1 MPSRH
6 ELGQILSRAEAMSA
20 AGEPAVLATLVRLR
34 GSHYRKPGA
43 RMLLGGGE
51 LAGMVSGGCL
61 EGELGE
67 RAAEVLAGG
76 RPVALVYDLTRDDD
90 ALWGFGLGCAGEVT
104 LLLEP
109 LGPGRTP
116 PLGGVAHCLERRR
129 RLAMATLFE
138 SPADGPPLGSRWWRD
153 GAGEEGGDLA
163 AGLARTALA
172 GPLAE
177 VLAGGA
183 AREVTA
189 PDGGWT
195 ALVEP
200 LEPPASLVVAGAGRD
215 AVPVARLAGLLGW
228 EVTVVD
234 LQGGAGTAERFAG
247 VDSVLGPPAGGLG
260 NRLRLNPRAAAI
272 VMTHRYLDDVAL
284 LAELLPLPFGYLAL
298 LGPRARRE
306 RLLADLERRGI
317 ATAGAARSRI
327 RNPAG
332 LDLGGGTPEEIALAI
347 VAEAQAVLS
356 GREGGPL
363 TAVAEREAG
372 AAAPA
377 PALETAT
384 A

>member
-1 MPSRH
+1 VTVPGSH
-6 ELGQILSRAEAMSA
+6 ELRRIVSRAEALAA

-34 GSHYRKPGA
+34 GSHYRKPGT

-61 EGELGE
+61 DAELLD
-67 RAAEVLAGG
+67 RAAGALAAG
-76 RPVALVYDLTRDDD
+76 RPVALVYDLTREDD

-109 LGPGRTP
+109 LAGGAAS
-116 PLGGVAHCLERRR
+116 PLAGVAHCLAKRR

-138 SPADGPPLGSRWWRD
+138 SPEDGLQLGLRRWRD
-153 GAGEEGGDLA
+153 GAGEEGGD
-163 AGLARTALA
+163 ALPEA
-172 GPLAE
+172 LRGPLDAALDA
-177 VLAGGA
+177 VLAGGPA
-183 AREVTA
+183 AEVAA
-189 PDGGWT
+189 PDGSWV

-215 AVPVARLAGLLGW
+215 AVPVEEIAARLGW

-234 LQGGAGTAERFAG
+234 PQGKPETAARFPDAEA
-247 VDSVLGPPAGGLG
+247 VLGPPLGGLG
-260 NRLRLNPRAAAI
+260 GRLRLAPRAAAI
-272 VMTHRYLDDVAL
+272 VMTHRYLDDLAL

-306 RLLADLERRGI
+306 RLLADLERRGL
-317 ATAGAARSRI
+317 AAAHAARARI

-347 VAEAQAVLS
+347 VAEAQAVLF

-363 TAVAEREAG
+363 TARAEREA
-372 AAAPA
+372 AAPA
-377 PALETAT
+377 LAT

>member
-1 MPSRH
+1 MTVSARH
-6 ELGQILSRAEAMSA
+6 ELRRIVARAEALA
-20 AGEPAVLATLVRLR
+20 RAGEPAVLATLVRLR

-61 EGELGE
+61 EGEVGE
-67 RAAEVLAGG
+67 RAAEVLAAGH
-76 RPVALVYDLTRDDD
+76 PVTRVYDLTREDD
-90 ALWGFGLGCAGEVT
+90 ALWGFGLGCAGVVT

-109 LGPGRTP
+109 LVSRAPGTAGPLAGI
-116 PLGGVAHCLERRR
+116 AHCLERRR
-129 RLAMATLFE
+129 RFAMATVFE
-138 SPADGPPLGSRWWRD
+138 SRPDGPPLASRWWRD
-153 GAGEEGGDLA
+153 SAGATGGDLPP
-163 AGLARTALA
+163 GPARSALA
-172 GPLAE
+172 GPLEE
-177 VLAGGA
+177 VLAGGG

-189 PDGGWT
+189 PDGAWT

-215 AVPVARLAGLLGW
+215 AVPVARCAALLGW

-234 LQGGAGTAERFAG
+234 LQGAAGTPARFAG
-247 VDSVLGPPAGGLG
+247 VESVLGPPVGGLG
-260 NRLRLNPRAAAI
+260 ARLRLHPRAAAI
-272 VMTHRYLDDVAL
+272 VMTHRYLDDLAL
-284 LAELLPLPFGYLAL
+284 LAELLPLPFGYLGL

-317 ATAGAARSRI
+317 ATAATARSRI

-347 VAEAQAVLS
+347 VAEAQAALS

-363 TAVAEREAG
+363 TARAEREA
-372 AAAPA
+372 AALAPA
-377 PALETAT
+377 TA
-384 A
+384 